1 MAKQGRIGLGG
12 RKGLPS
18 KHQAKRLRKV
28 SASTNVEKAMVV
40 STKRRGHQPKRAL
53 RPKRGIDREKLRR
66 LARERTA
73 ASVGSRSSGGTT
85 RDRWDTSSGF
95 TSSRGG
101 WGTPGCS
108 TWRG

>member
-12 RKGLPS
+12 RKVLPS
-18 KHQAKRLRKV
+18 KNQAKRLRKV

-66 LARERTA
+66 LAREPSPDEPRPDGKFVFAPPKRQARLEA
-73 ASVGSRSSGGTT
+73 AKMK
-85 RDRWDTSSGF
+85 D
-95 TSSRGG
+95 
-101 WGTPGCS
+101 
-108 TWRG
+108 

>member
-12 RKGLPS
+12 RKVLPS
-18 KHQAKRLRKV
+18 KNQAKRLRKV

-66 LARERTA
+66 LARGPCPAPPRPGGKLDCAQPRPPDRPEGA
-73 ASVGSRSSGGTT
+73 AIT
-85 RDRWDTSSGF
+85 D
-95 TSSRGG
+95 
-101 WGTPGCS
+101 
-108 TWRG
+108 

>member
-12 RKGLPS
+12 RKVLPS
-18 KHQAKRLRKV
+18 KNQAKRLRKV

-66 LARERTA
+66 LAREPSSPDEPRPDGKFVFTHPKRA
-73 ASVGSRSSGGTT
+73 ARLEAAKMK
-85 RDRWDTSSGF
+85 D
-95 TSSRGG
+95 
-101 WGTPGCS
+101 
-108 TWRG
+108 